1 MEGREEEESYR
12 KASSHTQTDTH
23 THTDQSFIQV
33 EVHSQKNDLT
43 SP

>member
-1 MEGREEEESYR
+1 MEEGEEDESYR
-12 KASSHTQTDTH
+12 KASIHTQTETH